1 MRQVG
6 CQYDIITPRN
16 PAIGLEVKTVAQQKS
31 KYPPHTPP
39 PAIKP
44 GSYSEYLHQHP
55 EIVEE
60 HLRNMGIDPDELMQK
75 LLEGGTIV
83 VKFNNFKNAT
93 ITKIKEEA

>member
-1 MRQVG
+1 M
-6 CQYDIITPRN
+6 
-16 PAIGLEVKTVAQQKS
+16 KTMNQNKS

-55 EIVEE
+55 EIVEKE
-60 HLRNMGIDPDELMQK
+60 WREIGVDPDELMRM
-75 LLEGGTIV
+75 LLEGGTVV
-83 VKFNNFKNAT
+83 VKFNGKKNAT